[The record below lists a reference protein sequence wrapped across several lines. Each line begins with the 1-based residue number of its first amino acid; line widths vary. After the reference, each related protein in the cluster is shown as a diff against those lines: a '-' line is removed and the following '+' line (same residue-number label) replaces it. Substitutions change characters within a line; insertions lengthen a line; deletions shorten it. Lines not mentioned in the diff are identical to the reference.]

1 MIAPRLETWARR
13 LGRVE
18 KAFLGALLLYL
29 AARLAMP
36 GWFSLVLGL
45 VVYAL
50 GMVAAVRASR
60 RLMWRLRNR
69 LVLAYLFIA
78 VVPIVLLVALVSVTT
93 YGITGQIAGYLVNS
107 ELNRRTAA
115 LRRPAEALARAP
127 AARRA
132 DFVRGMLPH
141 LSTSFPDIE
150 ILILDDEE
158 LRVPPESDLTSAP
171 AGWQDTHGI
180 LVRDGRLYSWARAV
194 HSGTEVILAS
204 YLSREFLSGMIPGL
218 GTVSIRV
225 LTGDPP
231 ASTGSRKNEDTR
243 RSFNQ
248 VPPPYNRADIE
259 VTGYYPIPL
268 GDWHRPGAT
277 ESAVLLVNT
286 RLSAVLRLVFGHN
299 VIGEKMEWGQ
309 IIWVAFLTVSGL
321 FLLVELISLVV
332 GISITR
338 TITSAVHELYE
349 GTQRVMQ
356 GDFSHRIPVRGKDQL
371 GALGTSFNTMT
382 ANLERLIVVAKEK
395 ERLQSELEIAREVQ
409 GQLFPKNVPALR
421 TLQLTGVCH
430 PARMVSGDY
439 YDFIHLSDSTL
450 AFAIGDVAGKG
461 ISAALLMAAI
471 QSTMR
476 TQLSAGL
483 PVAAAAGNGGGR
495 AQHSAARLVARLNT
509 QLYANTSPEKYATFY
524 FGMYDDESS
533 TLTYTNAGHLPPILV
548 RGGQPQLLE
557 VTGTVVGAFP
567 FAEYEEQKIRLAA
580 GDLLVAYTDGI
591 VEPENEYGEMFG
603 DERLTELLVK
613 HAATS
618 NDEII
623 ARVVE
628 AVREWTGAGELQDDM
643 TMLVARRI

>member
-1 MIAPRLETWARR
+1 
-13 LGRVE
+13 
-18 KAFLGALLLYL
+18 
-29 AARLAMP
+29 
-36 GWFSLVLGL
+36 
-45 VVYAL
+45 
-50 GMVAAVRASR
+50 
-60 RLMWRLRNR
+60 
-69 LVLAYLFIA
+69 
-78 VVPIVLLVALVSVTT
+78 
-93 YGITGQIAGYLVNS
+93 
-107 ELNRRTAA
+107 
-115 LRRPAEALARAP
+115 
-127 AARRA
+127 
-132 DFVRGMLPH
+132 
-141 LSTSFPDIE
+141 
-150 ILILDDEE
+150 
-158 LRVPPESDLTSAP
+158 
-171 AGWQDTHGI
+171 
-180 LVRDGRLYSWARAV
+180 
-194 HSGTEVILAS
+194 
-204 YLSREFLSGMIPGL
+204 
-218 GTVSIRV
+218 
-225 LTGDPP
+225 
-231 ASTGSRKNEDTR
+231 
-243 RSFNQ
+243 
-248 VPPPYNRADIE
+248 
-259 VTGYYPIPL
+259 
-268 GDWHRPGAT
+268 
-277 ESAVLLVNT
+277 
-286 RLSAVLRLVFGHN
+286 
-299 VIGEKMEWGQ
+299 
-309 IIWVAFLTVSGL
+309 L

-439 YDFIHLSDSTL
+439 YDFIHLTDSTL

-483 PVAAAAGNGGGR
+483 PAAAAAGNGGGR